1 MHVRDLNFMLWS
13 EIFVHIDSQLHASHL
28 ILGCNPVYTSW
39 QPFSQALLVDNPL
52 LLHIDMQ
59 HPYLLPPN
67 LTFGEVRDLSPQ
79 YTTAEDL
86 ASVRDASVEQA
97 SQNRRVHV
105 PVGEPDALI

>member
-1 MHVRDLNFMLWS
+1 MLWS
-13 EIFVHIDSQLHASHL
+13 EIFMHIDNQFHTSHL

-52 LLHIDMQ
+52 LLYIDMQ

-67 LTFGEVRDLSPQ
+67 LIVGEVRDLGPQ

-86 ASVRDASVEQA
+86 ASISDASIEQA

-105 PVGEPDALI
+105 PVEEPDTLI